1 MHREVDTEARGK
13 RYTRKSV
20 ILLFLFT
27 FLSLSLSLIYNIQNI
42 GNNDFYTYLAI
53 LVVVVLSTITVGRI
67 TRADNILLMIVNML
81 FAIGVAMIYRLNPA
95 YGKRQLQFYL
105 VGMVLFFLTFFILK
119 AFKFWKNISWI
130 YVAASIGLFVA
141 TLVFGSYIGGAK
153 NWIIL
158 GPVTVQPSEFT
169 KIALAFFIASFYS
182 NYNQFAVKP
191 FGRYYMNFII
201 YVFIGFLFLQ
211 KDLGT
216 ALIFFGLMILAQF
229 VYEKDRFLITL
240 NIVAMIFGSILAYF
254 MFGHVR
260 VRVASWLDPWSD
272 INVTGYQITQ
282 ALFATASGGLFG
294 TGIGLGHPDYIPV
307 AESDFIFSAIT
318 EEMGVFMGIAVVL
331 LFMILVYRA
340 FKISLTQQDRFFSI
354 LAFCIGVL
362 FAIQTFIILGG
373 VLKIIPLTGVT
384 LPFISQGGSS
394 MLSGFILLG
403 CLQYCATEIKYGDEI
418 DEWEEKTNS
427 QKTHIKQNGCR

>member
-1 MHREVDTEARGK
+1 MLNTIDVEQKEK
-13 RYTRKSV
+13 KYIRKS
-20 ILLFLFT
+20 IFLLFIFS
-27 FLSLSLSLIYNIQNI
+27 FLALSMALIFNISNLSAT
-42 GNNDFYTYLAI
+42 DFYTYLAI
-53 LVVVVLSTITVGRI
+53 LVVIVLSTILTPKI
-67 TRADNILLMIVNML
+67 TKADNILLMIVNML
-81 FAIGVAMIYRLNPA
+81 FAIGVAMIYRLDPS

-105 VGMVLFFLTFFILK
+105 IGIVLFFLTFFILK
-119 AFKFWKNISWI
+119 VFNFWSKISLF
-130 YVAASIGLFVA
+130 YVVVSIGLFMA

-158 GPVTVQPSEFT
+158 GPITVQPSEFI
-169 KIALAFFIASFYS
+169 KIPLAFFVASFYS
-182 NYNQFAVKP
+182 RYNEISMKP
-191 FGRYYMNFII
+191 FGRYYMNIII

-229 VYEKDRFLITL
+229 VYEKDRVLITI
-240 NIVAMIFGSILAYF
+240 NIVAMIFGSIVAYF
-254 MFGHVR
+254 LFGHVR
-260 VRVASWLDPWSD
+260 IRVATWLDPWSD
-272 INVTGYQITQ
+272 INATGYQITQ

-307 AESDFIFSAIT
+307 AESDFIFSAIS
-318 EEMGVFMGIAVVL
+318 EEMGVFMGLAVIL

-340 FKISLTQQDRFFSI
+340 FKISLTQQDKFFSI
-354 LAFCIGVL
+354 LAFSIGVL
-362 FAIQTFIILGG
+362 FAFQTFIILGG

-403 CLQYCATEIKYGDEI
+403 CLQYCASDIKYGDEI
-418 DEWEEKTNS
+418 DEW
-427 QKTHIKQNGCR
+427 

>member
-1 MHREVDTEARGK
+1 MINTIDVEQEEK
-13 RYTRKSV
+13 KYIRKS
-20 ILLFLFT
+20 ILLLFIFSFLA
-27 FLSLSLSLIYNIQNI
+27 LSLALIFNISNVSVT
-42 GNNDFYTYLAI
+42 DFYTYIAI
-53 LVVVVLSTITVGRI
+53 LVVIVLSTILTPKI
-67 TRADNILLMIVNML
+67 TKADNILLLIVNML
-81 FAIGVAMIYRLNPA
+81 FAIGVAIIYRLNPS

-105 VGMVLFFLTFFILK
+105 LGIVLFFLTFFILK
-119 AFKFWKNISWI
+119 TFKFWSKISLF
-130 YVAASIGLFVA
+130 YVIISVGLFMA

-158 GPVTVQPSEFT
+158 GPITIQPSEFI
-169 KIALAFFIASFYS
+169 KIPLAFFVASFYS
-182 NYNQFAVKP
+182 RYNEVSMKP
-191 FGRYYMNFII
+191 FGRYYMNFVI

-216 ALIFFGLMILAQF
+216 ALIFFGLMILSQF
-229 VYEKDRFLITL
+229 VYEKDRVLITI
-240 NIVAMIFGSILAYF
+240 NILAMILGSILAYF

-260 VRVASWLDPWSD
+260 VRVATWLDPWSD

-294 TGIGLGHPDYIPV
+294 RGIGLGHPDYVPV
-307 AESDFIFSAIT
+307 AESDFIFSAIS
-318 EEMGVFMGIAVVL
+318 EEMGIFMGLAVIL

-340 FKISLTQQDRFFSI
+340 FKISLIQQDKFLSI
-354 LAFCIGVL
+354 LAFSIAVL
-362 FAIQTFIILGG
+362 FAFQTFIILGG

-403 CLQYCATEIKYGDEI
+403 CLQYCASDIKYGDEI
-418 DEWEEKTNS
+418 DE
-427 QKTHIKQNGCR
+427 

>member
-1 MHREVDTEARGK
+1 MLNTIDVEQKEK
-13 RYTRKSV
+13 KYIRKS
-20 ILLFLFT
+20 IFLLFIFSFLA
-27 FLSLSLSLIYNIQNI
+27 LSLALIFNISNLSAT
-42 GNNDFYTYLAI
+42 DFYTYLAI
-53 LVVVVLSTITVGRI
+53 LVVIVLSTILTPKI
-67 TRADNILLMIVNML
+67 TKADNILLMIVNML
-81 FAIGVAMIYRLNPA
+81 FAIGVAMIYRLDPS

-105 VGMVLFFLTFFILK
+105 IGIVLFFLTFFILK
-119 AFKFWKNISWI
+119 VFNFWSKISLF
-130 YVAASIGLFVA
+130 YVVVSIGLFMA

-158 GPVTVQPSEFT
+158 GPITVQPSEFI
-169 KIALAFFIASFYS
+169 KIPLAFFVASFYS
-182 NYNQFAVKP
+182 RYNEISMKP
-191 FGRYYMNFII
+191 FGRYYMNTII

-229 VYEKDRFLITL
+229 VYEKDRVLITI
-240 NIVAMIFGSILAYF
+240 NIVAMIFGSIVAYF
-254 MFGHVR
+254 LFGHVR
-260 VRVASWLDPWSD
+260 IRVATWLDPWSD
-272 INVTGYQITQ
+272 INATGYQITQ

-307 AESDFIFSAIT
+307 AESDFIFSAIS
-318 EEMGVFMGIAVVL
+318 EEMGIFMGLAVIL

-340 FKISLTQQDRFFSI
+340 FKISLTQQDKFFSI
-354 LAFCIGVL
+354 LAFSIGVL
-362 FAIQTFIILGG
+362 FAFQTFIILGG

-403 CLQYCATEIKYGDEI
+403 CLQYCASDIKYGDEI
-418 DEWEEKTNS
+418 DEW
-427 QKTHIKQNGCR
+427 

>member
-1 MHREVDTEARGK
+1 MLNTIDVEQKEK
-13 RYTRKSV
+13 KYIRKS
-20 ILLFLFT
+20 IFLLFIFS
-27 FLSLSLSLIYNIQNI
+27 FLALSMALIFNISNLSAT
-42 GNNDFYTYLAI
+42 DFYTYLAI
-53 LVVVVLSTITVGRI
+53 LVVIVLSTILTPKI
-67 TRADNILLMIVNML
+67 TKADNILLMIVNML
-81 FAIGVAMIYRLNPA
+81 FAIGVAMIYRLDPS

-105 VGMVLFFLTFFILK
+105 IGIVLFFLTFFILK
-119 AFKFWKNISWI
+119 VFNFWSKISLF
-130 YVAASIGLFVA
+130 YVVVSIGLFMA

-158 GPVTVQPSEFT
+158 GPITVQPSEFI
-169 KIALAFFIASFYS
+169 KIPLAFFVASFYS
-182 NYNQFAVKP
+182 RYNEISMKP
-191 FGRYYMNFII
+191 FGRYYMNIII

-229 VYEKDRFLITL
+229 VYEKDRVLITI
-240 NIVAMIFGSILAYF
+240 NIVAMIFGSIVAYF
-254 MFGHVR
+254 LFGHVR
-260 VRVASWLDPWSD
+260 IRVATWLDPWSD
-272 INVTGYQITQ
+272 INATGYQITQ

-307 AESDFIFSAIT
+307 AESDFIFSAIS
-318 EEMGVFMGIAVVL
+318 EEMGVFMGLAVIL

-340 FKISLTQQDRFFSI
+340 FKISLTQQDKFFSI
-354 LAFCIGVL
+354 LAFSIGVL
-362 FAIQTFIILGG
+362 FAFQTFIILGG

-403 CLQYCATEIKYGDEI
+403 CLQYCASDIKYGDEI
-418 DEWEEKTNS
+418 DE
-427 QKTHIKQNGCR
+427 

>member
-1 MHREVDTEARGK
+1 MLNTIDVEQKEK
-13 RYTRKSV
+13 KYIRKS
-20 ILLFLFT
+20 IFLLFIFSFLA
-27 FLSLSLSLIYNIQNI
+27 LSLALIFNISNLSAT
-42 GNNDFYTYLAI
+42 DFYTYLAI
-53 LVVVVLSTITVGRI
+53 LVVIVLSTILTPKI
-67 TRADNILLMIVNML
+67 TKADNILLMIVNML
-81 FAIGVAMIYRLNPA
+81 FAIGVAMIYRLDPS

-105 VGMVLFFLTFFILK
+105 IGIVLFFLTFFILK
-119 AFKFWKNISWI
+119 VFNFWSKISLF
-130 YVAASIGLFVA
+130 YVVVSIGLFMA

-158 GPVTVQPSEFT
+158 GPITVQPSEFI
-169 KIALAFFIASFYS
+169 KIPLAFFVASFYS
-182 NYNQFAVKP
+182 RYNEISMKP
-191 FGRYYMNFII
+191 FGRYYMNIII

-229 VYEKDRFLITL
+229 VYEKDRVLITI

-260 VRVASWLDPWSD
+260 IRVATWLDPWSD
-272 INVTGYQITQ
+272 INATGYQITQ

-307 AESDFIFSAIT
+307 AESDFIFSAIS
-318 EEMGVFMGIAVVL
+318 EEMGVFMGLAVIL

-340 FKISLTQQDRFFSI
+340 FKISLTQQDKFFSI
-354 LAFCIGVL
+354 LAFSIGVL
-362 FAIQTFIILGG
+362 FAFQTFIILGG

-403 CLQYCATEIKYGDEI
+403 CLQYCASDIKYGDEI
-418 DEWEEKTNS
+418 DEW
-427 QKTHIKQNGCR
+427 

>member
-1 MHREVDTEARGK
+1 M
-13 RYTRKSV
+13 RKQLDIDQKEKKYQKKSLV
-20 ILLFLFT
+20 LLFLFT
-27 FLSLSLSLIYNIQNI
+27 FLSLSLALIYNIDNI
-42 GNNDFYTYLAI
+42 TSTDFYIYLAL
-53 LVVVVLSTITVGRI
+53 LVVVVLSTTLVNKITN
-67 TRADNILLMIVNML
+67 ADNILLMIVNML
-81 FAIGVAMIYRLNPA
+81 FAIGVAIIYRLDPSF
-95 YGKRQLQFYL
+95 GKRQLQFYI
-105 VGMVLFFLTFFILK
+105 VGIVLFFITFGLLK
-119 AFKFWKNISWI
+119 TFKFWNNIRLF
-130 YVAASIGLFVA
+130 YVIVSVGLFMA

-158 GPVTVQPSEFT
+158 GPITIQPSEFI
-169 KIALAFFIASFYS
+169 KIPLAFYVASFYS
-182 NYNQFAVKP
+182 KYNEISMKP
-191 FGRYYMNFII
+191 FGRYYMNIVI
-201 YVFIGFLFLQ
+201 YIFIGFLFLQ

-216 ALIFFGLMILAQF
+216 ALIFFGLMILSQF
-229 VYEKDRFLITL
+229 VFEKDRVLITI

-260 VRVASWLDPWSD
+260 IRVATWLDPWSD

-282 ALFATASGGLFG
+282 ALFALASGGLFG

-307 AESDFIFSAIT
+307 AESDFIFSAIS
-318 EEMGVFMGIAVVL
+318 EEMGIFMGIAVIL

-340 FKISLTQQDRFFSI
+340 FKISLSQQDKFYST

-362 FAIQTFIILGG
+362 FALQTFIILGG

-403 CLQYCATEIKYGDEI
+403 CLQYCASEIKYGDEL
-418 DEWEEKTNS
+418 DD
-427 QKTHIKQNGCR
+427 

>member
-1 MHREVDTEARGK
+1 MNKDIALVENEK
-13 RYTRKSV
+13 KYTRKSAV
-20 ILLFLFT
+20 LLLIFT

-42 GNNDFYTYLAI
+42 GDTDLYTYLAI
-53 LVVVVLSTITVGRI
+53 LFVVILSTSLVSKITK
-67 TRADNILLMIVNML
+67 ADNILLMIVNML
-81 FAIGVAMIYRLNPA
+81 FSIGVSMIYRLDPS

-119 AFKFWKNISWI
+119 AFKFWSKISI
-130 YVAASIGLFVA
+130 FYVVVSIGLFMA
-141 TLVFGSYIGGAK
+141 TLVFGTYIGGAK
-153 NWIIL
+153 NWIVIKNII
-158 GPVTVQPSEFT
+158 TIQPSEFI
-169 KIALAFFIASFYS
+169 KVPLAFFIASFYS
-182 NYNQFAVKP
+182 NYNQIVSKP
-191 FGRYYMNFII
+191 FGRFYMEFVILL
-201 YVFIGFLFLQ
+201 YIGFLFLQ

-216 ALIFFGLMILAQF
+216 ALIFFGLMILSQF
-229 VYEKDRFLITL
+229 VFEKDRFLISF
-240 NIVAMIFGSILAYF
+240 NIVAMILGSIMAYF

-260 VRVASWLDPWSD
+260 IRVATWLDPWSD

-282 ALFATASGGLFG
+282 ALFALASGGLFG

-307 AESDFIFSAIT
+307 AESDFIFSAIS
-318 EEMGVFMGIAVVL
+318 EEMGIFMGVAVIL

-340 FKISLTQQDRFFSI
+340 FKISLIQQDKFFST

-373 VLKIIPLTGVT
+373 VLKLIPLTGVT

-403 CLQYCATEIKYGDEI
+403 CLQYCASDIKYGDEI
-418 DEWEEKTNS
+418 DEW
-427 QKTHIKQNGCR
+427 R

>member
-1 MHREVDTEARGK
+1 MLNTIDVEQKEK
-13 RYTRKSV
+13 KYIRKS
-20 ILLFLFT
+20 IFLLFIFSFLA
-27 FLSLSLSLIYNIQNI
+27 LSLALIFNISNLSAT
-42 GNNDFYTYLAI
+42 DFYTYLAI
-53 LVVVVLSTITVGRI
+53 LVVIVLSTIFTPKI
-67 TRADNILLMIVNML
+67 TKADNILLMIVNML
-81 FAIGVAMIYRLNPA
+81 FAIGVAMIYRLDPS

-105 VGMVLFFLTFFILK
+105 IGIALFFLTFFILK
-119 AFKFWKNISWI
+119 VFNFWSKISLF
-130 YVAASIGLFVA
+130 YVVVSIGLFMA

-158 GPVTVQPSEFT
+158 GPITVQPSEFI
-169 KIALAFFIASFYS
+169 KIPLAFFVASFYS
-182 NYNQFAVKP
+182 RYNEISMKP
-191 FGRYYMNFII
+191 FGRYYMNIII

-229 VYEKDRFLITL
+229 VYEKDRVLITI
-240 NIVAMIFGSILAYF
+240 NIVAMIFGSIVAYF
-254 MFGHVR
+254 LFGHVR
-260 VRVASWLDPWSD
+260 IRVATWLDPWSD
-272 INVTGYQITQ
+272 INATGYQITQ

-307 AESDFIFSAIT
+307 AESDFIFSAIS
-318 EEMGVFMGIAVVL
+318 EEMGIFMGLAVIL

-340 FKISLTQQDRFFSI
+340 FKISLTQQDKFFSI
-354 LAFCIGVL
+354 LAFSIGVL
-362 FAIQTFIILGG
+362 FAFQTFIILGG

-403 CLQYCATEIKYGDEI
+403 CLQYCASDIKYGDEI
-418 DEWEEKTNS
+418 DE
-427 QKTHIKQNGCR
+427 

>member
-1 MHREVDTEARGK
+1 M
-13 RYTRKSV
+13 RKQLDIDQKEKKYQKKSLM
-20 ILLFLFT
+20 LLFLFT
-27 FLSLSLSLIYNIQNI
+27 FLSLSLALIYNIDNI
-42 GNNDFYTYLAI
+42 TSTDFYTYLAL
-53 LVVVVLSTITVGRI
+53 LVVVVLSTTLVNKITN
-67 TRADNILLMIVNML
+67 ADNILLMIVNML
-81 FAIGVAMIYRLNPA
+81 FAIGVAIIYRLDPSF
-95 YGKRQLQFYL
+95 GKRQLQFYI
-105 VGMVLFFLTFFILK
+105 VGIVLFFITFGLLK
-119 AFKFWKNISWI
+119 TFKFWNNIRLF
-130 YVAASIGLFVA
+130 YVIVSVGLFMA

-158 GPVTVQPSEFT
+158 GPITIQPSEFI
-169 KIALAFFIASFYS
+169 KIPLAFYVASFYS
-182 NYNQFAVKP
+182 KYNEISMKP
-191 FGRYYMNFII
+191 FGRYYMNIVI
-201 YVFIGFLFLQ
+201 YIFIGFLFLQ

-216 ALIFFGLMILAQF
+216 ALIFFGLMILSQF
-229 VYEKDRFLITL
+229 VFEKDRVLITI

-260 VRVASWLDPWSD
+260 IRVATWLDPWSD

-282 ALFATASGGLFG
+282 ALFALASGGLFG

-307 AESDFIFSAIT
+307 AESDFIFSAIS
-318 EEMGVFMGIAVVL
+318 EEMGIFMGIAVIL

-340 FKISLTQQDRFFSI
+340 FKISLSQQDKFYST

-362 FAIQTFIILGG
+362 FALQTFIILGG

-403 CLQYCATEIKYGDEI
+403 CLQYCASEIKYGDEL
-418 DEWEEKTNS
+418 DD
-427 QKTHIKQNGCR
+427 

>member
-1 MHREVDTEARGK
+1 M
-13 RYTRKSV
+13 RKQLDIDQKEKKYQKKSLV
-20 ILLFLFT
+20 LLFLFT
-27 FLSLSLSLIYNIQNI
+27 FLSLSLALIYNIDNI
-42 GNNDFYTYLAI
+42 TSTDFYTYLAL
-53 LVVVVLSTITVGRI
+53 LVVVVLSTTLVNKITN
-67 TRADNILLMIVNML
+67 ADNILLMIVNML
-81 FAIGVAMIYRLNPA
+81 FAIGVAIIYRLDPSF
-95 YGKRQLQFYL
+95 GKRQLQFYI
-105 VGMVLFFLTFFILK
+105 VGIVLFFITFGLLK
-119 AFKFWKNISWI
+119 TFKFWNNIRLF
-130 YVAASIGLFVA
+130 YVIVSVGLFMA

-158 GPVTVQPSEFT
+158 GPITIQPSEFI
-169 KIALAFFIASFYS
+169 KIPLAFYVASFYS
-182 NYNQFAVKP
+182 KYNEISMKP
-191 FGRYYMNFII
+191 FGRYYMNIVI
-201 YVFIGFLFLQ
+201 YIFIGFLFLQ

-216 ALIFFGLMILAQF
+216 ALIFFGLMILSQF
-229 VYEKDRFLITL
+229 VFEKDRVLITI

-260 VRVASWLDPWSD
+260 IRVATWLDPWRD

-282 ALFATASGGLFG
+282 ALFALASGGLFG

-307 AESDFIFSAIT
+307 AESDFIFSAIS
-318 EEMGVFMGIAVVL
+318 EEMGIFMGIAVIL

-340 FKISLTQQDRFFSI
+340 FKISLSQQDKFYST

-362 FAIQTFIILGG
+362 FALQTFIILGG

-403 CLQYCATEIKYGDEI
+403 CLQYCASEIKYGDEL
-418 DEWEEKTNS
+418 DD
-427 QKTHIKQNGCR
+427 